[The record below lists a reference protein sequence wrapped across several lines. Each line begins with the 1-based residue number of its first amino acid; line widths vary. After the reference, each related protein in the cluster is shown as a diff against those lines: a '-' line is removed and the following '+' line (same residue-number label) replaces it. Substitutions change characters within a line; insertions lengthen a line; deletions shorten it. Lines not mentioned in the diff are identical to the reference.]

1 MTLNQ
6 LVNQISQIVA
16 DDPQAGHLPVYETYS
31 VSRGHHSARYN
42 AYREIRRVLV
52 GEAEVFVKQRSG
64 VYHPEMKPAVI
75 FKLNDG

>member
-6 LVNQISQIVA
+6 LVNQINQIVA
-16 DDPQAGHLPVYETYS
+16 DNPQVGNLPVYETYY
-31 VSRGHHSARYN
+31 VSRGHHRYN

-75 FKLNDG
+75 FKLNDD